1 MHARKHIVSRY
12 FQLVKRRSYSAL
24 FASGG
29 ELCGV
34 GMRHK
39 LFTLSEDTT
48 TFPWAKRTPG
58 SGAVAMIAVGIALLV
73 GWLTGHTSAGAIAAG
88 SAFTVGFAVFHEA
101 LASVL
106 LSMTVTTLGIASA
119 TLAGSLGAPWTWVV
133 LLVIFVAAVN
143 YGLLAGLGPT
153 EGWIGQQSGVFV
165 IVASYFANGPHYA
178 MGRTLMVLAGGG
190 LQIAVFALWYLVRR
204 KPRKPGAPRTH
215 ERIPRRLGEL
225 MRCLREELT
234 LHGETAPYIARLALA
249 LLTSTA
255 IYRYFH
261 VRNGYWIPMT
271 ALLVLKPQWTN
282 TLSRGIARMLGT
294 VAGAGIA
301 LALAKLL
308 PFPAWVLPSLVVL
321 SAWGC
326 YAMQA
331 VNYAVFSVFVTLYIV
346 FLFRFGGFSETSAAE
361 IRLVNTVV
369 GGSLALAIDALWKLA
384 AAGRAALRARNGDSV
399 Q

>member
-1 MHARKHIVSRY
+1 MHR
-12 FQLVKRRSYSAL
+12 
-24 FASGG
+24 
-29 ELCGV
+29 
-34 GMRHK
+34 
-39 LFTLSEDTT
+39 LFTISEDTT
-48 TFPWAKRTPG
+48 AFPWAKRTPG
-58 SGAVAMIAVGIALLV
+58 SGVVAVIAVGIALLV

-119 TLAGSLGAPWTWVV
+119 TLAGSLGAPWTSVV
-133 LLVIFVAAVN
+133 LAVAFVAAVN

-165 IVASYFANGPHYA
+165 IIASYFAQGPHYA
-178 MGRTLMVLAGGG
+178 VGRTLMVLAGGG
-190 LQIAVFALWYLVRR
+190 LQIIVFSLFFLLKPKRR
-204 KPRKPGAPRTH
+204 EPGAQRTH
-215 ERIPRRLGEL
+215 ERIPRRLREL
-225 MRCLREELT
+225 LHCLRDELT
-234 LHGETAPYIARLALA
+234 LHGGTAEYVARLSLV

-255 IYRYFH
+255 IYRYLH

-271 ALLVLKPQWTN
+271 ALLVLKPQWAH
-282 TLSRGIARMLGT
+282 TLSRGLARMLGT

-301 LALAKLL
+301 LVLARLL
-308 PFPAWVLPSLVVL
+308 PFPAWVLPALVVA

-326 YAMQA
+326 YALQA
-331 VNYAVFSVFVTLYIV
+331 VNYAAFSVFITLYIV
-346 FLFRFGGFSETSAAE
+346 FLFRFGGFSDTAAAH

-369 GGSLALAIDALWKLA
+369 GGGLALAIDALWKA
-384 AAGRAALRARNGDSV
+384 AKARRGLFRSGSADSV

>member
-1 MHARKHIVSRY
+1 MHRFFNI
-12 FQLVKRRSYSAL
+12 
-24 FASGG
+24 
-29 ELCGV
+29 
-34 GMRHK
+34 
-39 LFTLSEDTT
+39 SEDTT
-48 TFPWAKRTPG
+48 AFPWAKRTPG
-58 SGAVAMIAVGIALLV
+58 SGVVAAVAVGIALLV

-119 TLAGSLGAPWTWVV
+119 TLAGSLGAPWTSVV
-133 LLVIFVAAVN
+133 LAVTFVAAVN

-165 IVASYFANGPHYA
+165 IIASYFAQGPHYA
-178 MGRTLMVLAGGG
+178 VGRAEMVLAGGG
-190 LQIAVFALWYLVRR
+190 LQIAVFSLFYLLRPKQR
-204 KPRKPGAPRTH
+204 EPGGPRTH
-215 ERIPRRLGEL
+215 EQIPQR
-225 MRCLREELT
+225 LRELRQSLRDELT
-234 LHGETAPYIARLALA
+234 LRGDTAEYVARLSLV

-271 ALLVLKPQWTN
+271 ALLVLKPQWGH

-301 LALAKLL
+301 LLLARLL
-308 PFPAWVLPSLVVL
+308 PLPTWVLPTLVVM
-321 SAWGC
+321 SAFGC
-326 YAMQA
+326 YALQA
-331 VNYAVFSVFVTLYIV
+331 VNYAVFSVFITLYIV
-346 FLFRFGGFSETSAAE
+346 FLFRFGGFSETAAAH

-369 GGSLALAIDALWKLA
+369 GGSLALAIDALWKA
-384 AAGRAALRARNGDSV
+384 AKARRGLFRAGNADSV

>member
-1 MHARKHIVSRY
+1 MPWFSTI
-12 FQLVKRRSYSAL
+12 
-24 FASGG
+24 
-29 ELCGV
+29 
-34 GMRHK
+34 
-39 LFTLSEDTT
+39 SEDTT

-58 SGAVAMIAVGIALLV
+58 SGAVAMIAVGVSLLV
-73 GWLTGHTSAGAIAAG
+73 GWLTGHPSAGAIAAG

-119 TLAGSLGAPWTWVV
+119 TLVGSLTAPWTTAV
-133 LLVIFVAAVN
+133 LAVIFIAAVN
-143 YGLLAGLGPT
+143 YGLLAALGPT

-165 IVASYFANGPHYA
+165 IVASYFAQGPHYA
-178 MGRTLMVLAGGG
+178 VGRTLMVLAGGAM
-190 LQIAVFALWYLVRR
+190 QIVVFSLFYWLRPKRQQPEV
-204 KPRKPGAPRTH
+204 PRTH
-215 ERIPRRLGEL
+215 ERIQRRLREL
-225 MRCLREELT
+225 LKGLREELT
-234 LHGETAPYIARLALA
+234 VRGDTAEYVARLALV

-271 ALLVLKPQWTN
+271 ALLVLKPQWGY
-282 TLSRGIARMLGT
+282 TLSRGIARMAGT

-301 LALAKLL
+301 LILAKLL
-308 PFPAWVLPSLVVL
+308 PFPAWVLPTLVVV

-326 YAMQA
+326 YALQA
-331 VNYAVFSVFVTLYIV
+331 VNYALFSLFITLYIV
-346 FLFRFGGFSETSAAE
+346 FLFRFGGFSQTSAAH

-369 GGSLALAIDALWKLA
+369 GGSIALAIDTLWK
-384 AAGRAALRARNGDSV
+384 AAGARHRLFRAGNADSV